1 MSITEDFATQWL
13 PASATKVVIPQEDRN
28 FSRPNQSLW
37 QSTVPLDVNM
47 ANDLNQI
54 KNIQSFLKTKPLGVG
69 FSLEVD
75 GQITPELLLA
85 ISSLER
91 KANNK
96 FNTNLSLRI
105 SNKINFSEFSK
116 LVKLLKDESQKKTEI
131 LPDSNSEVKKFQK
144 FFNLKETGILDQEL
158 ISLLKNLEQ
167 QISKDIDESVSG
179 MIIDSSGKSL
189 NTTIEDVKNALQLIK
204 NNKINQ

>member
-1 MSITEDFATQWL
+1 MIMKLFFHL
-13 PASATKVVIPQEDRN
+13 
-28 FSRPNQSLW
+28 SR
-37 QSTVPLDVNM
+37 
-47 ANDLNQI
+47 
-54 KNIQSFLKTKPLGVG
+54 
-69 FSLEVD
+69 
-75 GQITPELLLA
+75 
-85 ISSLER
+85 
-91 KANNK
+91 
-96 FNTNLSLRI
+96 
-105 SNKINFSEFSK
+105 KI
-116 LVKLLKDESQKKTEI
+116 L
-131 LPDSNSEVKKFQK
+131 KKFQK